1 MNKFKIN
8 LIDAIKI
15 NKSKKTFIVFETDKD
30 SKIIKYILTEDLH
43 RHYHNKVNN
52 FRLLEVIKKQLKTVT
67 I

>member
-30 SKIIKYILTEDLH
+30 SKIIKYILTGGP
-43 RHYHNKVNN
+43 
-52 FRLLEVIKKQLKTVT
+52 T
-67 I
+67 